1 MKIMK
6 EVYNNMIIG
15 AINGFDRIRFRGTLR
30 WLASERGI
38 NTFAS
43 SNNIL
48 LKDFMNFAKHIT
60 KNIREEFDNI
70 SAQRGIETIYLRS
83 SKGSKEELAR
93 SIAKEKNI
101 ISGPICNFSVLETC
115 YAPRIRGNKA
125 EKTLELKIMPTKCIH
140 LYHYFDH
147 PTYGFGHVRLQ
158 TWAPYNIF
166 ICLNGRHWLERDLQK
181 NDIGYLK
188 NKNCFPWLENVNK
201 AQELLDK
208 QQETNWSE
216 MLNGLVEDMLSG
228 FGKLLPVN
236 PEYYWSADDTEWAS
250 DIMFSSKEA
259 LDSIYNDMIYF
270 GLKSSDS
277 PAVMRYLGKQTLQGR
292 APKEVMSN
300 VKTRYEGVRIKHYK
314 NSNSVK
320 MYNKSDNI
328 LRIETTI
335 TNTRDFKVFR
345 HPDDDKNRPASWQKM
360 RKGVSDLHRRSEV
373 SQACNDRY
381 ADAIAA
387 NKIGEKFMQIIEPVS
402 NKIKKAGKLY
412 RGFNPWRNDDFIVL
426 SFLALGQNVLNGFR
440 NKELRDYLYP
450 EAKRLPT
457 IEQRKY
463 SSRTTRR
470 IKLLRVHGLIKKMP
484 KENRYILTSKGQKLA
499 SSLRIVSTVDLERLT
514 KEAA

>member
-1 MKIMK
+1 MKIME
-6 EVYNNMIIG
+6 EVYKNMIIG

-30 WLASERGI
+30 WLANERGM
-38 NTFAS
+38 NSFLS
-43 SNNIL
+43 NNNIL
-48 LKDFMNFAKHIT
+48 LKDFPGFVQHIT
-60 KNIREEFDNI
+60 KNIRNEFENI
-70 SAQRGIETIYLRS
+70 STQRGIESIYLRS

-93 SIAKEKNI
+93 SIAKDKNI
-101 ISGPICNFSVLETC
+101 ISGPICNFSVLENC
-115 YAPRIRGNKA
+115 YAPRIKGNKA
-125 EKTLELKIMPTKCIH
+125 KKTLELKIIPSKCLH

-147 PTYGFGHVRLQ
+147 PIYGFGHVRLQ
-158 TWAPYNIF
+158 TWAPYNIS

-188 NKNCFPWLENVNK
+188 NKNCFPWLEDIKK
-201 AQELLDK
+201 AQELLDT
-208 QQETNWSE
+208 QLTTNWPD
-216 MLNGLVEDMLSG
+216 MLNGLVEDMLPG
-228 FGKLLPVN
+228 FEKLLPLV

-250 DIMFSSKEA
+250 DIMFNTKED
-259 LDSIYNDMIYF
+259 LDAIYNDMIYF
-270 GLKSSDS
+270 GLKTSDS
-277 PAVMRYLGKQTLQGR
+277 PAVMRFLGRQSLKGP

-314 NSNSVK
+314 NGNSVK

-335 TNTRDFKVFR
+335 TNTRDLKVFR

-381 ADAIAA
+381 ADALAA
-387 NKIGEKFMQIIEPVS
+387 NKIGNKFKKIIEPIS
-402 NKIKKAGKLY
+402 NAINKAGKRY

-426 SFLALGQNVLNGFR
+426 SFLALGQHVLTGFR
-440 NKELRDYLYP
+440 NKELRNYLYP
-450 EAKRLPT
+450 EAKRLSPP
-457 IEQRKY
+457 EQKKY

-499 SSLRIVSTVDLERLT
+499 ASLRIVSSVDIKELM

>member
-1 MKIMK
+1 
-6 EVYNNMIIG
+6 
-15 AINGFDRIRFRGTLR
+15 
-30 WLASERGI
+30 
-38 NTFAS
+38 
-43 SNNIL
+43 
-48 LKDFMNFAKHIT
+48 
-60 KNIREEFDNI
+60 
-70 SAQRGIETIYLRS
+70 
-83 SKGSKEELAR
+83 
-93 SIAKEKNI
+93 
-101 ISGPICNFSVLETC
+101 
-115 YAPRIRGNKA
+115 
-125 EKTLELKIMPTKCIH
+125 
-140 LYHYFDH
+140 
-147 PTYGFGHVRLQ
+147 
-158 TWAPYNIF
+158 
-166 ICLNGRHWLERDLQK
+166 
-181 NDIGYLK
+181 
-188 NKNCFPWLENVNK
+188 
-201 AQELLDK
+201 
-208 QQETNWSE
+208 
-216 MLNGLVEDMLSG
+216 MLNGLVEDMLPG
-228 FGKLLPVN
+228 FGTLLPVN

-277 PAVMRYLGKQTLQGR
+277 PAVMRYLGRQTLQGR

-381 ADAIAA
+381 ADALAA